1 LMGFGGVDKMIQ
13 YDPVDLPWQT
23 SRAESDRFIAI
34 AAGTDHVLALS
45 ADGYVFALGDGEKA
59 QLGRKIMARRRLN
72 SLHPERLGLRKI
84 VSIGAGAFHSFAINE
99 DGQVY
104 GWGNNLF
111 GQLGVAASD
120 INPSWEEGVVE
131 RPTIIKALNPENHG
145 GARVKLISAGENH
158 SLFLFDNGA
167 LFSCGKIVNN
177 ELGIGA
183 DHPAMTE
190 DAKEAQKIVE
200 PVQVSLSV

>member
-1 LMGFGGVDKMIQ
+1 
-13 YDPVDLPWQT
+13 
-23 SRAESDRFIAI
+23 
-34 AAGTDHVLALS
+34 
-45 ADGYVFALGDGEKA
+45 
-59 QLGRKIMARRRLN
+59 LN